1 MVVALLLLGAFFSY
15 VTWQEQHPSGAAA
28 AEQLAD
34 EILGR
39 PAGAAVLIVAG
50 TDKEDA
56 VFADT
61 LADRLRAGGLQVAGT
76 IKGSPRDARLALEAF
91 AAKAS
96 RPGVIAFSAT
106 AVRWDVVQEAAPAA
120 FVSPRPYHWPR
131 FLQADNLRN
140 ITSQIAIIAI
150 LAVGMTLVIIAGGI
164 DLSVGSL
171 VALAA
176 VVTMLLIRDMAG
188 GEEAQAWAL
197 VACAV
202 GGVAIASAA
211 GMCTGLVVT
220 SFAVPPFIVTLAMM
234 FVARGLAFRLTGS
247 QAVYQAPDTFM
258 WLGRGAD
265 LLGVPNQVV
274 LMALLF
280 LLAHVLMTRMT
291 LGRYIYAVGGN
302 VEAARLSG
310 VPVRRVLLLVYVL
323 SGALAGLG
331 GVVMASQLK
340 SAAGNYAPMYELYV
354 IAAVVVG
361 GTSLSGGEGHVL
373 GTLIGALIIA
383 VIQNGMNLM
392 GVGSETQ
399 MIVFGGLILAAVLLD
414 ALKRG
419 MWRK

>member
-1 MVVALLLLGAFFSY
+1 MVLALLLLGAFFSY
-15 VTWQEQHPSGAAA
+15 VTWQEQHPTGTTA
-28 AEQLAD
+28 AEQLAA

-39 PAGAAVLIVAG
+39 YSAGATVLIVAG
-50 TDKEDA
+50 TGKEDA
-56 VFADT
+56 VFANA
-61 LADRLRAGGLQVAGT
+61 LAGRLGKQVVAT
-76 IKGSPRDARLALEAF
+76 VKGSPRDARLALEAL
-91 AAKAS
+91 AA
-96 RPGVIAFSAT
+96 RGTHVDVIAGSAT
-106 AVRWDVVQEAAPAA
+106 AARWEAVQEAPAGT
-120 FVSPRPYHWPR
+120 VVISPRPYHWPR

-171 VALAA
+171 VALSA
-176 VVTMLLIRDMAG
+176 VVTMLLIRDAAG
-188 GEEAQAWAL
+188 AEEAPAWAL
-197 VACAV
+197 VACAL
-202 GGVAIASAA
+202 GGIAAA
-211 GMCTGLVVT
+211 GLAGLCSGLVVT
-220 SFAVPPFIVTLAMM
+220 SFAVPAFIVTLAMM

-247 QAVYQAPDTFM
+247 QAVYQAPDSFM

-280 LLAHVLMTRMT
+280 LAAHILMTRMI

-302 VEAARLSG
+302 IEAARLSG
-310 VPVRRVLLLVYVL
+310 VPMRRVLLFVYAF

-361 GTSLSGGEGHVL
+361 GTSLGGGQGHVL

-419 MWRK
+419 AWRK